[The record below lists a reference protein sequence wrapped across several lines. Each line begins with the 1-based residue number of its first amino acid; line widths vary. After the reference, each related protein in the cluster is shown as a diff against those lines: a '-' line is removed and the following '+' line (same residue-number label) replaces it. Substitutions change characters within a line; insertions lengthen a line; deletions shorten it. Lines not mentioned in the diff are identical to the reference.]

1 MSAANWSERLR
12 LLGEAARDPRL
23 AAFYRAGCPA
33 AETPLGEAP
42 LLALDVE
49 TTGLEPGRDAIVS
62 LGLVP
67 FDLRRI
73 RCQEARYWVV
83 RPSSELHGDS
93 VTFHHITHSDV
104 RHAPPLDA
112 VLGEVLEALAG
123 KLVVVHYHRIERG
136 FLDQALRRQMGE
148 GLLFPLLDTM
158 ALEARLHPR
167 RRPGLLGRLRG
178 QRPISIRLADSR
190 QRYGLP
196 AYRAHHA
203 LSDALATA
211 ELLQAQAATHHWTH
225 TPVGELWH

>member
-1 MSAANWSERLR
+1 MSVVNWSERLR
-12 LLGEAARDPRL
+12 RLAEAASDPRL
-23 AAFYRAGCPA
+23 TAFYHAGCPA
-33 AETPLGEAP
+33 ADTPLGEAP
-42 LLALDVE
+42 LLAMDVE

-83 RPSSELHGDS
+83 RPSSELSSDS
-93 VTFHHITHSDV
+93 VTFHHITHSDI

-136 FLDQALRRQMGE
+136 FLDQTLRRQQGE

-158 ALEARLHPR
+158 DLEARLYPR
-167 RRPGLLGRLRG
+167 RRPGMLGRLRG
-178 QRPISIRLADSR
+178 QQPVSIRLADSR
-190 QRYGLP
+190 ERYGLP

-211 ELLQAQAATHHWTH
+211 ELLQAQAATHHWAH
-225 TPVGELWH
+225 TPVGELWL